1 MADVRRMTIPLRGA
15 WKVPRTKRANRAME
29 EVKRHVVRHMKV
41 TNEETIWIDETV
53 NHKIWERGMQ
63 KPPRRINVVVTREEG
78 FPIEVKID
86 DENEGNTNFIFSDT
100 RDSRARASSS
110 KLLLKSQSNFLPDNK

>member
-1 MADVRRMTIPLRGA
+1 MSDVRRMTIPLRGA

-63 KPPRRINVVVTREEG
+63 EPPRRINVVVTREEG

-86 DENEGNTNFIFSDT
+86 DETDEDG
-100 RDSRARASSS
+100 A
-110 KLLLKSQSNFLPDNK
+110 

>member
-53 NHKIWERGMQ
+53 NHKIWERYAKTSSTNQ
-63 KPPRRINVVVTREEG
+63 CCCYSRRR

-86 DENEGNTNFIFSDT
+86 DETTRMVLKMGNIRLLYQEQST
-100 RDSRARASSS
+100 SSS
-110 KLLLKSQSNFLPDNK
+110 RNVP